1 MDNALSTLKKL
12 HKYHRYDIKSSY
24 SEKFSD
30 QFNAI
35 VRENRRIFRRHI
47 VNNPSTAWRVED
59 SNGQNISFEHEDI
72 PCVDIS
78 MPLDQYAI
86 LIEKVNTYHVMA
98 SAYKE
103 SAKLLE
109 AYEQAACEEQIIRD
123 RHPVVKKAYEK
134 YLIMFNLMRNDYE

>member
-1 MDNALSTLKKL
+1 MDNALGKL
-12 HKYHRYDIKSSY
+12 HKYHRYDIKSSH

-35 VRENRRIFRRHI
+35 VRENRRIFRRPI

-59 SNGQNISFEHEDI
+59 SNIQNIACEHEDI

-78 MPLDQYAI
+78 MPLDQYER
-86 LIEKVNTYHVMA
+86 LIGKINSYHVMA
-98 SAYKE
+98 SSYTE

-123 RHPVVKKAYEK
+123 RHPTLKKVYER
-134 YLIMFNLMRNDYE
+134 YLIMFNLMKHDHE